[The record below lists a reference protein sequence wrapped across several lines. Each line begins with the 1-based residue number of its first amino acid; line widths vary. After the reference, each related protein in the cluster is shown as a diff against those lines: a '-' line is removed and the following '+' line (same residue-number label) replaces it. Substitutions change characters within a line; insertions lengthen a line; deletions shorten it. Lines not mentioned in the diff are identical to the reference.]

1 MNWKG
6 WLKGL
11 VAAVIGGAANAVT
24 AVFVAPETFNFTG
37 PGLLATL
44 KMAGAG
50 AFIAFWLYLKQS
62 PLPNGV
68 SVAKVAGTGVSLV
81 GLLWLALAVGCH
93 KQISAPHPGA
103 LDNFDSQTYD
113 ALLVAQGVLD
123 QATIEFKQGNL
134 PAASKAVIND
144 AGNAYNLARDAWL
157 GYRAVKQAG
166 GSLDKLANAT
176 NKVAA
181 ALDYLNVVITDIQK
195 LLKKGVP
202 NG

>member
-1 MNWKG
+1 MNWKS

-62 PLPNGV
+62 PLPPNNA
-68 SVAKVAGTGVSLV
+68 SIAKTATMSLSLLA
-81 GLLWLALAVGCH
+81 LLWLGLTVACH
-93 KQISAPHPGA
+93 KQLVAPHPEA
-103 LDNFDSQTYD
+103 LDAFDSQTYD

-123 QATIEFKQGNL
+123 QAKIEYAQGNL
-134 PAASKAVIND
+134 PTASKPIINK
-144 AGNAYNLARDAWL
+144 AGNAYNLARDLWL

-166 GSLDKLANAT
+166 GTYDQLENAAL
-176 NKVAA
+176 KVAA
-181 ALDYLNVVITDIQK
+181 AIGQLNLTITDLQK
-195 LLKKGVP
+195 LFQKQ
-202 NG
+202 